1 MVIFLFVQ
9 KSRHLTTELTTNFA
23 WELRDELRALNELR
37 LLGEATFRKVAH
49 SVKM

>member
-1 MVIFLFVQ
+1 MAIFLFAQ
-9 KSRHLTTELTTNFA
+9 KSRHLTTELTINFA
-23 WELRDELRALNELR
+23 KELRDDIAGIEG